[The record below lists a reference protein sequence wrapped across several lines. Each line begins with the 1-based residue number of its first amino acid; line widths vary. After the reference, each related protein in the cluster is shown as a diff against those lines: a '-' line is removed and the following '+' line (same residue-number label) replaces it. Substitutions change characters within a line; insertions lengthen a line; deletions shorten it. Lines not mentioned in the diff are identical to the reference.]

1 MKINFQAS
9 FKRIDAPHEAPPNQR
24 LKRGILALAV
34 LAAAGIGLSLAGRWG
49 THTARPAPAQTV
61 ADNSSRPVGFVKADD
76 VTQGSWIGVYGAS
89 GAAIANEKTVLPSF
103 AHVKFPRDVGYWIR
117 SVPSDRRALRKI
129 DDPNDRIAAHWYS
142 FSSFDIDIRFSDG
155 KVHQVALY
163 MVDWDSKIR
172 EQLVRITDLETSK
185 IIDQRDVPA
194 FAEGRY
200 LVWNLSGHVSINLNH
215 IAGANA
221 VVSGLFID

>member
-9 FKRIDAPHEAPPNQR
+9 FKRTDAPHEASPKR
-24 LKRGILALAV
+24 LLRRSVLALVV
-34 LAAAGIGLSLAGRWG
+34 LAGVGIALFLAGRWG
-49 THTARPAPAQTV
+49 GHNLGPPPARIV
-61 ADNSSRPVGFVKADD
+61 ADQSAKPVGFVKSDD
-76 VTQGSWIGVYGAS
+76 VTQGNWIGNYGAG
-89 GAAIANEKTVLPSF
+89 GAAIAMEKIMLPSYTQ
-103 AHVKFPRDVGYWIR
+103 VKFPREVGYWVK
-117 SVPSDRRALRKI
+117 SVPSDRRALRSS
-129 DDPNDRIAAHWYS
+129 DDPNDRVATHWYS
-142 FSSFDIDIRFSDG
+142 FSSFDIDIQFHDG

-172 EQLVRITDLETSK
+172 EQLVRITDVETSK

-194 FAEGRY
+194 FSEGRY
-200 LVWNLSGHVSINLNH
+200 LVWNLSGHVVINLNH